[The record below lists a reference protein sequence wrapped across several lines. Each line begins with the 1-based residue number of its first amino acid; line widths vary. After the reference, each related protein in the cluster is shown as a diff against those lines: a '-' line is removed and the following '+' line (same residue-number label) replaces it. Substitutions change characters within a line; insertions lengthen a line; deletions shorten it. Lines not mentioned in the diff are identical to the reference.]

1 MGGKEDGLA
10 GGKTIRADLKGSRK
24 RGCYGLHNPLPTAP
38 RRIRYEGSRPSLIS
52 VRSRTPLGKT
62 RKERRDEERKPPSS
76 KTLLGKGLALKDPP
90 ALVMKV
96 ESAQVASGNP
106 RRHPTKRKGPTHV
119 GPWLA
124 SLTTVNQRFIDS
136 WARRYS
142 TVRRTLV
149 STSIWFTTV
158 LRAWM
163 TVPWSR
169 PPKAWPIDT
178 RDMPVS
184 WVARYMAT

>member
-1 MGGKEDGLA
+1 MEERWARGPEAKA
-10 GGKTIRADLKGSRK
+10 VRADLDGSRK
-24 RGCYGLHNPLPTAP
+24 RGWFGLHNPLPTAP

-62 RKERRDEERKPPSS
+62 RKERAYEVGLSRSS
-76 KTLLGKGLALKDPP
+76 KWQPQHDRHGSQKEGPDTRRALF
-90 ALVMKV
+90 
-96 ESAQVASGNP
+96 
-106 RRHPTKRKGPTHV
+106 
-119 GPWLA
+119 A
-124 SLTTVNQRFIDS
+124 SLSTEIQRFIDS

-142 TVRRTLV
+142 TVRRTFA

>member
-1 MGGKEDGLA
+1 MVDLLLQRKACPRGPGEIRGNGDGV
-10 GGKTIRADLKGSRK
+10 GCTIRFLRR
-24 RGCYGLHNPLPTAP
+24 RGASGTRVRGQASSQSGHGLPWE
-38 RRIRYEGSRPSLIS
+38 R
-52 VRSRTPLGKT
+52 LG
-62 RKERRDEERKPPSS
+62 RNV
-76 KTLLGKGLALKDPP
+76 
-90 ALVMKV
+90 VMKV

-124 SLTTVNQRFIDS
+124 SLTTGNQRFIDS

-142 TVRRTLV
+142 TVRRTFA